1 MPAALFNLVAE
12 RLKTAG
18 RHAALKAALY
28 AGAAL
33 LIILAIAF
41 LGLAAFAAL
50 AQVLN
55 PAVAALIVAGGFVVI
70 AIVLIAV
77 ASIKP
82 RQRETST
89 GDMMT
94 TAMAAMPAVTSPLR
108 NVRRKPVQ
116 SLLMAVAAGAMVAAL
131 SRNRSRDGQ
140 F

>member
-1 MPAALFNLVAE
+1 MPAALFSLLAE
-12 RLKTAG
+12 RLKSAG

-33 LIILAIAF
+33 LVILAVAF
-41 LGLAAFAAL
+41 LGLAAFAGL

-55 PAVAALIVAGGFVVI
+55 PAVAALIVAGAFIVI
-70 AIVLIAV
+70 AIILVAV